1 MDLREITYKSS
12 PAPGTSWIGKRRTK
26 STATLDKKQD
36 HDMFQLLHSL
46 LQILQCYH
54 FKVNHI
60 PKMALN
66 IRT

>member
-12 PAPGTSWIGKRRTK
+12 PAPGTSWIGNRRTK

-46 LQILQCYH
+46 LQILH
-54 FKVNHI
+54 VTI
-60 PKMALN
+60 L
-66 IRT
+66 R